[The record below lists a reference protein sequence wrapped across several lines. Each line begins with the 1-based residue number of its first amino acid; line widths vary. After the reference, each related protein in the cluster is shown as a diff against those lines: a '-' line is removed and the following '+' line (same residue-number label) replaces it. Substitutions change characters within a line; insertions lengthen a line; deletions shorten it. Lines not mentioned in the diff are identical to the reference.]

1 MSTIQKLLYML
12 LCFIVISF
20 IVQRNVNRLSL
31 VYLVIAFTVYTVFV
45 VNDKP
50 MKRELF
56 MTNDDD
62 NDDDFIST
70 VFEEPILK
78 ESNHS
83 LRKKMVLYVSSF
95 NKSMLDLSNS
105 EKNTMYNIIN
115 KSLGALSSETL
126 KIGFNQLAGV
136 NIEKEIFLQSPR
148 ELFTDTL
155 KFSLVFN
162 MRLLIIPDNNTF
174 FKFEADNTDG
184 FKLFEIK
191 FIRMNKKNP
200 DIAVYWCG
208 QECVRYTYAETDLN
222 DGKLFN
228 DNENHTFV
236 FVKDDFKNDNVGE
249 PNAPVTNSHGN
260 IHIYMDGFLLKS
272 GPVPVIP
279 LRDEKGDIVMSGDQH
294 FTIMNSGAKMT
305 YNLAAMGIYDKKSL
319 TPVEAEEWSNYFKSI
334 HMRLNPECKI
344 LEWEILEEKIKS
356 LNGRSCKVNHP
367 EICEDKC
374 ITVKNW
380 NNLEDLQKNRD
391 CFKSLVNYC
400 DGLSNTSHP
409 DDVEANFCTFLK
421 RKGIFDGA
429 TILDSNLL
437 YYRKGTDAKEA
448 LTNEELLTDLKK
460 LGLTDVFI
468 DKTFRSDKAG
478 YSSEMRK
485 ILGELM
491 ETNQTMN
498 LETVSDLTPE
508 LKSSNG
514 ENGEIDKLLSKLKA
528 SDTNVRHDNTNSS
541 RNTSSDL
548 IDLDINESSR
558 SDSYKHI
565 IDQYN
570 LEKNKSSDSGIFG
583 SMMGWFT

>member
-31 VYLVIAFTVYTVFV
+31 VYLVIAFSVYTVFV

-56 MTNDDD
+56 TAIETDTEGFAN
-62 NDDDFIST
+62 IL
-70 VFEEPILK
+70 FEEPILK
-78 ESNHS
+78 DKDHL
-83 LRKKMVLYVSSF
+83 LRCENRLVVYVSSF
-95 NKSMLDLSNS
+95 NKTMIDLTKTSS
-105 EKNTMYNIIN
+105 GMNTMYNIIN
-115 KSLGALSSETL
+115 RGIGALSSEEL
-126 KIGFNQLAGV
+126 KTGFHQLTGV
-136 NIEKEIFLQSPR
+136 NISKQITLPTPR

-155 KFSLVFN
+155 HFSLVFN
-162 MRLLIIPDNNTF
+162 IKLMNITGDASF
-174 FKFEADNTDG
+174 FKFDAENTIG

-191 FIRMNKKNP
+191 FVNSTTNRNP
-200 DIAVYWCG
+200 NIEVWWCG
-208 QECVRYTYAETDLN
+208 TKSITYSYTDAHLDE
-222 DGKLFN
+222 GKLFN

-236 FVKDDFKNDNVGE
+236 FVKDFGYDGLI
-249 PNAPVTNSHGN
+249 S
-260 IHIYMDGFLLKS
+260 IYMDGILLETDS
-272 GPVPVIP
+272 VEETGN
-279 LRDEKGDIVMSGDQH
+279 LRVGDSEIKLSGDNH
-294 FTIMNSGAKMT
+294 YVLMNSGGKMR
-305 YNLAAMGIYDKKSL
+305 YYLAAMGIYDRKSL
-319 TPVEAEEWSNYFKSI
+319 TLEEAKDWSNYFKSI
-334 HMRLNPECKI
+334 HTRLNPGCKI
-344 LEWEILEEKIKS
+344 LEWEILDEKIKS
-356 LNGRSCKVNHP
+356 LNGEYCKVNDP
-367 EICEDKC
+367 EICDDKC
-374 ITVKNW
+374 NKVDNW
-380 NNLEDLQKNRD
+380 NNLENLKKYKN

-400 DGLSNTSHP
+400 DSLSNIPHS

-421 RKGIFDGA
+421 SQGIFDSA
-429 TILDSNLL
+429 IILDSNLL
-437 YYRKGTDAKEA
+437 YYKKGTDAKEE
-448 LTNEELLTDLKK
+448 LTNEELLADLKQ

-468 DKTFRSDKAG
+468 DKTFRSDNAG

-485 ILGELM
+485 ILGDLM
-491 ETNQTMN
+491 KTNQTAT

-514 ENGEIDKLLSKLKA
+514 ENSEIDQLLSRLKA
-528 SDTNVRHDNTNSS
+528 SDTNDRTDNTNSS
-541 RNTSSDL
+541 RNTGSDL